1 MTLEEAERVIF
12 QASWL
17 WTSADWN
24 LPWARDLFYAAQV
37 IVMRERAPA

>member
-17 WTSADWN
+17 WTAADWD
-24 LPWARDLFYAAQV
+24 LPWARDLYYRAVA
-37 IVMRERAPA
+37 IVLRERAPA